1 MNRRSES
8 EQPVAE
14 IRAVASNVLKGGQRV
29 VGPKFRRECAAETRS
44 REYRENTAESFTTS
58 VRWFSRKGN
67 AQQRSEL

>member
-8 EQPVAE
+8 EQLVAE

-58 VRWFSRKGN
+58 VRWFSKGN